1 MPIIGKSPSFVS
13 AMTLI
18 ERFAPSEMPVLVQ
31 GETGTGKEMAA
42 RALHYSSPRRS
53 MPFVPINCG
62 ALPDSLVENELFG
75 HQKGAYTDAKAA
87 RRGLI
92 ALAEHGTLFLDE
104 VDTLTAKGQVLL
116 LRFLQDRSYRP
127 IGSDRLCTADVRI
140 VAASNADLEE
150 LCQQG
155 RFRLDLYY
163 RLKVL
168 HVLLPPLRDR
178 LQDIP
183 ALAQHFLQACSA
195 SMARPLKPL
204 SAQVMQWLAEHHWPG
219 NVRELESVIYRAY
232 LLSDG
237 PAIELNS
244 IPEAIAAPGFHD
256 GGQIGTDFSEA
267 KAKVIARFEIAYLA
281 EVMRRADGNV
291 TVAAKIAGT
300 ERRYLGKLLKKH
312 QMSKALRPSNFELK
326 SA

>member
-1 MPIIGKSPSFVS
+1 MPIIGISPSFVA
-13 AMTLI
+13 AMALI
-18 ERFAPSEMPVLVQ
+18 ERYAPSELPVLVE

-42 RALHYSSPRRS
+42 RALHYSSTRRG

-87 RRGLI
+87 QRGLI
-92 ALAEHGTLFLDE
+92 ALAERGTLFLDE
-104 VDTLTAKGQVLL
+104 VDTLSAKGQVLL

-140 VAASNADLEE
+140 VAATNANLEE
-150 LCQQG
+150 LARQG
-155 RFRLDLYY
+155 RFRIDLYY

-168 HVLLPPLRDR
+168 HVALPPLRER
-178 LQDIP
+178 MQDIP
-183 ALAQHFLQACSA
+183 ALAEHFLCACST
-195 SMARPLKPL
+195 SMGRPQKAL
-204 SAQVMQWLAEHHWPG
+204 SADTLQWLIGHQWPG

-237 PAIELNS
+237 PAIELSS
-244 IPEAIAAPGFHD
+244 IPDALLAPGHSA
-256 GGQIGTDFSEA
+256 GSTEIDFSRA
-267 KAKVIARFEIAYLA
+267 KAKVIARFEVAYLA
-281 EVMRRADGNV
+281 DVMRRADGNV

-312 QMSKALRPSNFELK
+312 RMSKSATEKNCALNSV
-326 SA
+326 

>member
-1 MPIIGKSPSFVS
+1 MPIIGKSPSFVA
-13 AMTLI
+13 AMALI
-18 ERFAPSEMPVLVQ
+18 ERYAPSELPVLVE

-42 RALHYSSPRRS
+42 RALHYSSPRQG

-87 RRGLI
+87 QRGLI
-92 ALAEHGTLFLDE
+92 ALAERGTLFLDE
-104 VDTLTAKGQVLL
+104 VDTLSAKGQVLL

-127 IGSDRLCTADVRI
+127 IGSDRLHTADVRI
-140 VAASNADLEE
+140 VAATNADLEE
-150 LCQQG
+150 LARQG

-168 HVLLPPLRDR
+168 HVVLPPLRER
-178 LQDIP
+178 VQDIP
-183 ALAQHFLQACSA
+183 ALAQHFLGACSV
-195 SMARPLKPL
+195 SMGRPQKMLNGESL
-204 SAQVMQWLAEHHWPG
+204 QWLTEHRWPG

-237 PAIELNS
+237 DAIEIAS
-244 IPEAIAAPGFHD
+244 IPEALGAPSLRYANTAE
-256 GGQIGTDFSEA
+256 TDFSKA
-267 KAKVIARFEIAYLA
+267 KAKVIARFEVAYLA
-281 EVMRRADGNV
+281 DVMRRAQGNV

-312 QMSKALRPSNFELK
+312 RMSKSATDSAYALN